1 MKISGVVCLMIVLA
15 SFFMFVPSQELLA
28 APYYQG
34 KVITIIV
41 GYGAGGGY
49 DRMARL
55 LAKHLPKHIPGKPT
69 ILVENM
75 PGADSIIAANH
86 LYNIAKPDGL
96 TIGTFNRG
104 LVHAQLLKASGI
116 KFDLTKFSWLGSAS
130 VEGCVLAIRSDL
142 PYKTFADLQKAKSP
156 IILGSTGPSDS
167 NGQFPVLLKEYFGL
181 NMKMINYPSSRD
193 VMLAIERKELDG
205 RGGSYSSLKQFIDR
219 GLLIPVIRGRVEEK
233 GIEKLPVD
241 ESLTNDKRI
250 KAILAMRS
258 AADIFGRP
266 YVAPPRT
273 PEDKLKILRDAFEKV
288 SKDPE
293 AQQDAQKNLLTLEYL
308 SAEKTTKVLNEVL
321 SQPEDLVKEFGKI
334 IKF

>member
-1 MKISGVVCLMIVLA
+1 MKTFKPICLLIVLL
-15 SFFMFVPSQELLA
+15 SLLMLVPSQKLSA

-41 GYGAGGGY
+41 GYGPGGGY
-49 DRMARL
+49 DRMARV

-75 PGADSIIAANH
+75 PGADSIIAANQ

-104 LVHAQLLKASGI
+104 LVHAQLLKASGV
-116 KFDLTKFSWLGSAS
+116 KFDLTKFAWLGSAS
-130 VEGCVLAIRSDL
+130 VEGTVLALRSDL
-142 PYKTFADLQKAKSP
+142 PYKTFADLQKTKSP
-156 IILGSTGPSDS
+156 IVLGSTGPSDS
-167 NGQFPVLLKEYFGL
+167 SGQFPVLLKEYFGL
-181 NMKMINYPSSRD
+181 KIKMINYPSSAD
-193 VMLAIERKELDG
+193 VTLAIERKELDG
-205 RGGSYSSLKQFIDR
+205 KGGSYSSLKPFIDR
-219 GLLIPVIRGRVEEK
+219 GLLIPLIRGRVEEK

-241 ESLTNDKRI
+241 EDLTKDKKAKSLL
-250 KAILAMRS
+250 AIRS
-258 AADIFGRP
+258 AADVIGRP

-273 PEDKLKILRDAFEKV
+273 PEDKLKILREAFEKV

-293 AQQDAQKNLLTLEYL
+293 ALQDAQKNMLTLEYL
-308 SAEKTTKVLNEVL
+308 SAEKTMKVLNEVL
-321 SQPEDLVKEFGKI
+321 SQPPDLVKEFGKI